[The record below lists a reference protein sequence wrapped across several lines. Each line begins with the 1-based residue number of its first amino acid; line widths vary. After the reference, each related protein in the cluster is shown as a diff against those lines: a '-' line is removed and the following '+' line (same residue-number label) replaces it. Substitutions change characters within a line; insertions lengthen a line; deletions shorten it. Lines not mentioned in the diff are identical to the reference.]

1 MASLGKSLGDMVV
14 RIIGDSTSLDKT
26 INKSEK
32 SVKGLGTTA
41 TKTSKI
47 METAGKLIKTAFVS
61 AIVAGVVKIGK
72 ELISV
77 ASDAEEIRNKFDV
90 TFSSISDAAN
100 TAATDLADGF
110 GLSQVAAE
118 DLLSTTGDL
127 LSGFGFTQTAALDL
141 ATQTNELA
149 ADLASFAN
157 VPVKQASDAITKGLL
172 GERESMKL
180 LGIAILEADINQLA
194 EDKGIVGELTRQQK
208 ALLTLELA
216 TKQSKNAIGDFARSQ
231 DSFANQSKIAQANV
245 DDLKV
250 AMGKGLLPIA
260 TASISAFG
268 DLTEKLTEFINER
281 QRLKEERESEDPLFV
296 LRRRLGEIRESL
308 PIVTGEYERL
318 NDGVQQQIELGY
330 KVTDNDK
337 NRLEDLKALKIAQE
351 AEQAAIIAK
360 LKSTNDQALGLDLV
374 LSKEQELANLR
385 ALADEKFAKEVDF
398 RDAIWSKTE
407 EARRQAIEAEIAEL
421 ETYSELDIKAQ
432 QALAYLREEL
442 AGFTEDVEEATQT
455 QGYLIA
461 DYTLDAIEWADKL
474 AIKKAEDA
482 QKELDEIERVEQ
494 ARKDAAAATY
504 SALKGFADVYF
515 ASQLSQEE
523 QGSEAYKKLKTDQFN
538 FNKATSAID
547 TGIAGALAAIRAFA
561 ELGPIGG
568 SIAAGIIAG
577 LTTAQ
582 VGFILAQQPPA
593 FADGGIVMPTPGG
606 TIAQVAEAGQ
616 PEVIFPLDKLQS
628 MMGGKMGGQTVVFN
642 NLISTGSESEMRLA
656 ARKFYSYLDDEGQR
670 RGGI

>member
-1 MASLGKSLGDMVV
+1 MADYLGDMVV
-14 RIIGDSTSLDKT
+14 RILGDSKSLDKT
-26 INKSEK
+26 LDKSEK
-32 SVKGLGTTA
+32 GLKDLGTTG
-41 TKTSKI
+41 TKTSK
-47 METAGKLIKTAFVS
+47 TLAKAGTLIQTAFVA
-61 AIVAGVVKIGK
+61 AIVVGVAKIGK

-110 GLSQVAAE
+110 GLSQMAAE

-260 TASISAFG
+260 TESISAFG

-494 ARKDAAAATY
+494 ARKDAAEATY
-504 SALKGFADVYF
+504 GALKGFADAYF
-515 ASQLSQEE
+515 ASQLSQEK

-593 FADGGIVMPTPGG
+593 FAEGGIVMPTPGG

-628 MMGGKMGGQTVVFN
+628 LLNTGGGGGGGNQQFH
-642 NLISTGSESEMRLA
+642 LYIDGSEITTRVV
-656 ARKFYSYLDDEGQR
+656 KNINNGI
-670 RGGI
+670 GGALRI